1 MTRTYNLVFSFAVL
15 LFCGSPALAA
25 EPGTAPDAERILSA
39 APNADSYGKHLLYL
53 TEEPHMAGT
62 ERNHALAEY
71 VRDRFREYG
80 LDEVSFHEF
89 PALLSFPK
97 SAALA
102 IRTPVI
108 QSLNLR
114 EDPHPADKDSRLY
127 DDPTQIAFHGYAPSG
142 KVRAE
147 VVYAN
152 GGSPED
158 FQLLDRMGIDLKGKI
173 VLMRY
178 SNPYSYRGY
187 KVFEAE
193 RRGAAGS
200 IIYSDPAEDGYL
212 RGTVYPDGPWGPE
225 SNTQWGAIIYD
236 WLGQGEPFTFHWKQH
251 ADGGWVEGLE
261 RDKQLP
267 RIPSMPLN
275 PRNAAAI
282 LKEMGGP
289 EAPKEWQG
297 GLPLTYRIG
306 PGPVTLDM
314 DVQNEE
320 RIGKLR
326 SVIGVIRGREEP
338 DKLVI
343 LGNHLDAWSYGA
355 VDPSSGTAALL
366 EVARAIG
373 EAVKQGHRPRRT
385 IVFAVWDGEEPL
397 LGGSTQWALDN
408 ADDLR
413 KNAVTYINVD
423 TGVQGGEFTGGAT
436 PALAEFLR
444 EVTKSVRDPLSDQP
458 LYEAWAA
465 RFENGLPKVETIVGA
480 TDYTAFQEYLGVSC
494 IDMYFDGPY
503 GVYHSMYDNYFRQS
517 TVVDTGFDIG
527 VGLSRLW
534 SALAW
539 RLAEV
544 QVLPMRYSDYARAAI
559 GYIEAAEAHAGT
571 ARPLR
576 LMTARAAA
584 ARWELAAAEFERRLA
599 KAELEPA
606 AARAVNERLM
616 QVERALVEPTGQRG
630 RPFIRHLLVA
640 PQPSYRSAYL
650 PRIWDALDRNDRN
663 AVPAHEAEVAAAF
676 DRAAGIL
683 QEATAIL
690 VSGARPRAAQ
700 RNQPMPTLKPSV
712 MRSVSTSPV
721 TSSVPT
727 SR

>member
-1 MTRTYNLVFSFAVL
+1 MTQPNRFVF
-15 LFCGSPALAA
+15 AA
-25 EPGTAPDAERILSA
+25 TSWIAAASLTVAAAPSAAPDVEQILSA
-39 APNADSYGKHLLYL
+39 TPNADSYGRHLLHL

-62 ERNHALAEY
+62 ERNFALAGY

-80 LDEVSFHEF
+80 FDEANFHEF
-89 PALLSFPK
+89 PALLSFPQ

-102 IRTPVI
+102 IRAPSEQV
-108 QSLNLR
+108 LNLR

-127 DDPTQIAFHGYAPSG
+127 DDPTQVAFHGYAPSG
-142 KVRAE
+142 KVHAE

-158 FQLLDRMGIDLKGKI
+158 FQVLDRMGIDLKGTI

-193 RRGAAGS
+193 RRGAAGT
-200 IIYSDPAEDGYL
+200 IIYSDPAEDGFL

-236 WLGQGEPFTFHWKQH
+236 WLGQGEPFTFHWKQQP
-251 ADGGWVEGLE
+251 DGRWAEGPE
-261 RDKQLP
+261 RDRQLP

-275 PRNAAAI
+275 SRNAAAI
-282 LKEMGGP
+282 LKHLGGP
-289 EAPKEWQG
+289 EAPKDWQG
-297 GLPLTYRIG
+297 GLPLKYHIG

-314 DVQNEE
+314 DVRNDE

-338 DKLVI
+338 DKMVI

-366 EVARAIG
+366 ETARAFG
-373 EAVKQGHRPRRT
+373 EALKQGHRPRRT
-385 IVFAVWDGEEPL
+385 VIFAVWDGEEPL
-397 LGGSTQWALDN
+397 LGGSTQWAMDN
-408 ADDLR
+408 AEPLR
-413 KNAVTYINVD
+413 KGAVTYINVD

-444 EVTKSVRDPLSDQP
+444 DVTKSVSDPVTGKP
-458 LYEAWAA
+458 LYDAWAL
-465 RFENGLPKVETIVGA
+465 RFENRAPTVETIVGA

-517 TVVDTGFDIG
+517 IIVDRGFTIG
-527 VGLSRLW
+527 VGLSKLW
-534 SALAW
+534 GTLAW

-544 QVLPMRYSDYARAAI
+544 PVLPMRYSDYARATI
-559 GYIEAAEAHAGT
+559 GYIQAAEMHAGS
-571 ARPLR
+571 AKPLR
-576 LMTARAAA
+576 LSAARAAA
-584 ARWELAAAEFERRLA
+584 ARWEAAAILLEQRLTQGTI
-599 KAELEPA
+599 A
-606 AARAVNERLM
+606 AATARAVNDKLM
-616 QVERALVEPTGQRG
+616 LVERALVEPTGQRG

-650 PRIWDALDRNDRN
+650 PRIWDALDRNDRE
-663 AVPAHEAEVAAAF
+663 AIPKYEAEVVAAF
-676 DRAAGIL
+676 DRAATIL
-683 QEATAIL
+683 REATAL
-690 VSGARPRAAQ
+690 LDAGR
-700 RNQPMPTLKPSV
+700 
-712 MRSVSTSPV
+712 
-721 TSSVPT
+721 
-727 SR
+727 

>member
-1 MTRTYNLVFSFAVL
+1 MIRTHCLVISVL
-15 LFCGSPALAA
+15 SWLCTVPQAMAA
-25 EPGTAPDAERILSA
+25 EPITAPDVEQILSS
-39 APNADSYGKHLLYL
+39 APNSASYGKHLRLL

-62 ERNHALAEY
+62 ARNHALAEY
-71 VRDRFREYG
+71 VRDRFRDYG
-80 LDEVSFHEF
+80 LDEVNFHEF

-102 IRTPVI
+102 IRTPVD
-108 QSLNLR
+108 QTFDLR
-114 EDPHPADKDSRLY
+114 EDPYPADKDSRLY
-127 DDPTQIAFHGYAPSG
+127 DDPAQVAFHGYAPSG

-158 FQLLDRMGIDLKGKI
+158 FQVLDRMGIDLKGKI

-193 RRGAAGS
+193 RRGAAGT
-200 IIYSDPAEDGYL
+200 IIYSDPAEDGFL
-212 RGTVYPDGPWGPE
+212 QGPVYPEGPWVPE
-225 SNTQWGAIIYD
+225 SHIQWGAIIYD
-236 WLGQGEPFTFHWKQH
+236 WFGQGEPFTFHWKQQP
-251 ADGGWVEGLE
+251 DGGWVEGRE

-275 PRNAAAI
+275 ARNAAAI
-282 LKEMGGP
+282 LKQLGGP
-289 EAPKEWQG
+289 KAPADWQG

-306 PGPVTLDM
+306 PGPVSLDM

-320 RIGKLR
+320 RVGKLR

-338 DKLVI
+338 DKMVI

-366 EVARAIG
+366 ETARAFG
-373 EAVKQGHRPRRT
+373 EALKQGHRPRRT
-385 IVFAVWDGEEPL
+385 LVFAVWDGEEPL

-408 ADDLR
+408 ADALR
-413 KNAVTYINVD
+413 SGAVAYINVD
-423 TGVQGGEFTGGAT
+423 SAVQGGEFTGGAT
-436 PALAEFLR
+436 PALADFLR
-444 EVTKSVRDPLSDQP
+444 EVTKSVPDPITGQP
-458 LYEAWAA
+458 LYDAWAS
-465 RFENGLPKVETIVGA
+465 RFESRVPNVATIVGA

-517 TVVDTGFDIG
+517 TVVDPGFGIG

-534 SALAW
+534 GILAW
-539 RLAEV
+539 RLAEMPM
-544 QVLPMRYSDYARAAI
+544 LPMRYSDYARAAV
-559 GYIEAAEAHAGT
+559 GYIEAVETHAGSDK
-571 ARPLR
+571 PLR
-576 LMTARAAA
+576 LTAARAAA
-584 ARWELAAAEFERRLA
+584 VRWGAAATQLEQRLA
-599 KAELEPA
+599 EEPVA
-606 AARAVNERLM
+606 PATARAVNDRLM

-650 PRIWDALDRNDRN
+650 PRIWDALDRNDRG
-663 AVPAHEAEVAAAF
+663 ALPAHEAEVVAAF
-676 DRAAGIL
+676 DRAAEIL
-683 QEATAIL
+683 REANAL
-690 VSGARPRAAQ
+690 LDAGR
-700 RNQPMPTLKPSV
+700 
-712 MRSVSTSPV
+712 
-721 TSSVPT
+721 
-727 SR
+727 